1 MPSSPTSRLPPP
13 RPADATPSERRRVV
27 RSATA
32 GLVAAGCV
40 VALGPWELT
49 AVTGWDVASA
59 SLLTSVWWS
68 VGRFDAEQTRRLA
81 TREDDSRAAAR
92 VVVVLACLAS
102 LAGVLLGVRK
112 ARDEQGSLAVVLT
125 IASILAVVLAWA
137 TVHTV
142 FTLRYAHRYYDIDG
156 GIEFLGDEPPSYR
169 DFAYLGFTIGMTY
182 QVSDTAIHDRPMRWM
197 VLRHAGISFL
207 FGTVIIGLTINVLGS
222 LLG

>member
-1 MPSSPTSRLPPP
+1 ML
-13 RPADATPSERRRVV
+13 A
-27 RSATA
+27 SAAA
-32 GLVAAGCV
+32 GVAAVGAV
-40 VALGPWELT
+40 VAVAPWELS
-49 AVTGWDVASA
+49 ALTGWDVAA
-59 SLLTSVWWS
+59 GTFLVSVWWS

-92 VVVVLACLAS
+92 AVVVAACLAS
-102 LAGVLLGVRK
+102 LVGVLLGVRK
-112 ARDEQGSLAVVLT
+112 ARDEHGTLAVVLT

-142 FTLRYAHRYYDIDG
+142 FTLRYAHRYYDLDG

-169 DFAYLGFTIGMTY
+169 DFAYLGFTVGMTY
-182 QVSDTAIHDRPMRWM
+182 QVSDTAVHDRLIRWM
-197 VLRHAGISFL
+197 VLRHAAISFL